1 MPVGFELV
9 GKPYGEAD
17 LLRLAHAYERAASPR
32 RPPGSA
38 PPLPDEPQ

>member
-1 MPVGFELV
+1 MGFEMV

-17 LLRLAHAYERAASPR
+17 LLRLAHAYEVAAKPR
-32 RPPGSA
+32 KAPKSA